1 MRDSYGRPF
10 LNLRVSITQRCNLN
24 CSYCHGEGQ
33 LKSSLEMSPQEIAE
47 IVRAAAELGANRIK
61 ITGGE
66 PLVRSDVPLI
76 LRQISSVPYI
86 TDLSLVTNGTLLTDE
101 LAEELKREG
110 LRRLN
115 INIPSIEPKTY
126 ARLTGGDLSKAIR
139 GVEAA
144 KKAGLYPIKINMVAL
159 AGQNEAHVDS
169 MIEFAR
175 ANKAILQIIEL
186 EPLHI
191 HHDYYREHHLDLENI
206 ERKIADSAKRVKSRE
221 HMQGRKIYSLPGVDV
236 EIVRPVENTGFC
248 LHCTRVRLTSDGR
261 LKLCL
266 MTNDALVDLLI
277 ILRSRGTANE
287 LRAAMTEAI
296 KARKPFYVGAS
307 DPC

>member
-1 MRDSYGRPF
+1 
-10 LNLRVSITQRCNLN
+10 
-24 CSYCHGEGQ
+24 
-33 LKSSLEMSPQEIAE
+33 MSPQEIAE

-86 TDLSLVTNGTLLTDE
+86 KDLSLVTNGTLLTDE